1 MSEATLQ
8 FHRLTFVPEPD
19 GILVGRPDIESYAV
33 LPADGAELL
42 RRMADGMPAEQA
54 ATWYQ
59 DTFGERLDIDD
70 FIESLHDLGFVRAA
84 GEERAAPLSVRYQA
98 LGKAVFSPLAWICYT
113 GLIIGCAVAMAYD
126 PQLRPA
132 PHNVFFSSSL
142 IAIQVLLTLAQLPAL
157 LWHEGFHVLAGQRL
171 GLPSRLRLSRRMY
184 FPVIETELNGLLSVR
199 RNKRYL
205 PFLAGMLSDVLLFSG
220 LTLAAAFDARDGLS
234 WVGGL
239 ALAVAYATVL
249 RLAWQFFVF
258 LRTDLYYVFTTALGC
273 TDLHAA
279 TSAYLRERF
288 SRLPGVRPSTA
299 DETEWSPRDRAM
311 APWFGLV
318 TVLGVAFL
326 LAWAVFAIVPVMV
339 GFFTRLVEGLAS
351 GDVAA
356 TGFWDSAVT
365 LAILVTEF
373 FVLPILAGR
382 SERRTQ
388 PDKKGMRV

>member
-42 RRMADGMPAEQA
+42 RRMAEGMPAAQA

-59 DTFGERLDIDD
+59 ATFGERLDMDD
-70 FIESLHDLGFVRAA
+70 FVETLHELGFIRAA
-84 GEERAAPLSVRYQA
+84 GEERGSPLSVRYQA
-98 LGKAVFSPLAWICYT
+98 LGRAVFSPPAWICYA
-113 GLIIGCAVAMAYD
+113 GIVLACAVAMIND
-126 PQLRPA
+126 SRLHPA

-142 IAIQVLLTLAQLPAL
+142 IVVQVLLTLSQLPAL
-157 LWHEGFHVLAGQRL
+157 LWHEWFHVLAGQRL
-171 GLPSRLRLSRRMY
+171 GLPSRLRLSRRLY
-184 FPVIETELNGLLSVR
+184 FPVIETELNGLLSVHR
-199 RNKRYL
+199 SKRYL
-205 PFLAGMLSDVLLFSG
+205 PFLAGMLADVLLFSG
-220 LTLAAAFDARDGLS
+220 LTLAAALDARDGLS
-234 WVGGL
+234 WIGGL
-239 ALAVAYATVL
+239 ALAVAYATLL

-273 TDLHAA
+273 TDLHEA

-288 SRLPGVRPSTA
+288 GWLPGVRPSTA

-326 LAWAVFAIVPVMV
+326 LAVAVLAIVPVTV
-339 GFFTRLVEGLAS
+339 EFCTRLVEGLAS
-351 GDVAA
+351 GGVAA

-365 LAILVTEF
+365 LAILIIEF

-382 SERRTQ
+382 SERRNQ
-388 PDKKGMRV
+388 SGKKGMRV